1 MMRTYI
7 RIFAVCLLA
16 TAALPSFGQSESGN
30 EGGVV
35 LGSEIMPKNPAKER
49 RLTNRLI
56 APKGEWQCG
65 LSVMYADFN
74 SDNLDFML
82 AVQGLSA
89 RASLLRI
96 APEAAYTFKD
106 NHAIGLR
113 FQYTKAGGM
122 LDGVTADLLGNMS
135 LPVENIGGT
144 TLSMGASVFERS
156 YIGIDKRGRFGIILD
171 YILGYTRSKS
181 QFSATE
187 GTYSTKQKG
196 HLGFAPGVV
205 YFPMNN
211 ISIQASVSVAELS
224 YNHVTAY
231 ESGLVSGTRSAWK
244 AQASLNVLNLNFGLT
259 IHL

>member
-187 GTYSTKQKG
+187 GTYSIKQKG
-196 HLGFAPGVV
+196 YLGFAPGVV

-224 YNHVTAY
+224 YNHITAY

>member
-1 MMRTYI
+1 
-7 RIFAVCLLA
+7 
-16 TAALPSFGQSESGN
+16 
-30 EGGVV
+30 
-35 LGSEIMPKNPAKER
+35 
-49 RLTNRLI
+49 
-56 APKGEWQCG
+56 
-65 LSVMYADFN
+65 
-74 SDNLDFML
+74 
-82 AVQGLSA
+82 
-89 RASLLRI
+89 LLRI

-196 HLGFAPGVV
+196 YLGFAPGVV